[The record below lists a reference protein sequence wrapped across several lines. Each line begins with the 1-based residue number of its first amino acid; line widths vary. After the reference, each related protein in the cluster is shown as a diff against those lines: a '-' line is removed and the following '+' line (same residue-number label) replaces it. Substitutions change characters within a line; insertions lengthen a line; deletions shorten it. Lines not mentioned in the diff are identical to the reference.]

1 MKKELSKESYES
13 LFFSNVLR
21 NVEKTNSI
29 ETKIDEKQ
37 EQNDINNK
45 KLSQSTEDDSEDDGG
60 SFEAAA
66 EEETSGG
73 DSSDSGSGDSS
84 GGDMDMGSGDDFGS
98 DDMSSDG
105 GDDWGDDSGD
115 GSEDGDSSGDDGE
128 KEGLNSLDN
137 NKGSSL
143 NPFTQINQ
151 KRYHVDRL
159 NELKYSIS
167 NAIDEYSSFYADWSE
182 VDQLRE
188 LLKIVS
194 EEENSFV
201 MQQNPENLIKLGLY
215 YEQYEKIIQNI
226 SNKIS
231 RLNSNDKK

>member
-13 LFFSNVLR
+13 LFFSNVLK

-73 DSSDSGSGDSS
+73 NSSDSSSGDSS
-84 GGDMDMGSGDDFGS
+84 GEDTDMGSGDDFGS
-98 DDMSSDG
+98 DDMSSD